1 MKYLVVI
8 ALVGSLMACSGRSET
23 INAAESAFS
32 QLTDAR
38 KMLASV
44 NSVEDAHAIEQ
55 DLEKA
60 GNMYAE
66 AIQLM
71 RSSGTTDP
79 DTAKELAKIA
89 PMMAAEYQG
98 MLIELNALQARN
110 IDASQ
115 ILLDELKSFSKR

>member
-1 MKYLVVI
+1 MKYMVVI
-8 ALVGSLMACSGRSET
+8 ALVGSLMACSGGSET

-44 NSVEDAHAIEQ
+44 NSVEDAQAIEKELAKVG
-55 DLEKA
+55 DR
-60 GNMYAE
+60 YAE

-71 RSSGTTDP
+71 RSSGTTDRE
-79 DTAKELAKIA
+79 TAKELAKMA
-89 PMMAAEYQG
+89 PMIATEYQG
-98 MLIELNALQARN
+98 MIIELNALQARN

-115 ILLDELKSFSKR
+115 ILLDELKSFNKK